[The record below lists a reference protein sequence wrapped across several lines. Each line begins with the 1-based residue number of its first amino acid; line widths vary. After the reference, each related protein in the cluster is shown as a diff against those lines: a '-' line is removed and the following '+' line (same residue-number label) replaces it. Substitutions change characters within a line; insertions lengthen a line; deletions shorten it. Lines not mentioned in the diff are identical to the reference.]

1 LSPLDRFATRINPVE
16 FGNAVRNADLPSVIS
31 HGSAVREDMMQEFT
45 IRSDDPALPEVRQ
58 LIEELDAFLVALY
71 PPESNHLLPIDGL
84 RQPNVTFLTARMPDR
99 VIGCGA
105 LVNHSGE
112 YGELKRMF
120 VRPEFRGLKVGRR
133 ILAELELRA
142 RASKLPILRL
152 ETGISQ
158 HSAIALYE
166 NAGYGRIGPFGSYR
180 EDPLCIYLEKHL
192 V

>member
-1 LSPLDRFATRINPVE
+1 
-16 FGNAVRNADLPSVIS
+16 
-31 HGSAVREDMMQEFT
+31 MQDFT
-45 IRSDDPALPEVRQ
+45 IRADDPALPEVRT
-58 LIEELDAFLVALY
+58 LIEELDALLVSLY

-105 LVNHSGE
+105 LVNHGGE

-120 VRPEFRGLKVGRR
+120 VLPEYRGLKVGRR
-133 ILAELELRA
+133 ILEELETRA
-142 RASKLPILRL
+142 RANELPTIRL
-152 ETGISQ
+152 ETGVSQ
-158 HSAIALYE
+158 HNALTLYE
-166 NAGYGRIGPFGSYR
+166 NAGYRRIGPFGDYR

>member
-1 LSPLDRFATRINPVE
+1 
-16 FGNAVRNADLPSVIS
+16 
-31 HGSAVREDMMQEFT
+31 MQDFT
-45 IRSDDPALPEVRQ
+45 IRTDDPALPEVRQ

-71 PPESNHLLPIDGL
+71 PPESNHLLAIDGL

-105 LVNHSGE
+105 LVDHDGE

-120 VRPEFRGLKVGRR
+120 VLPEFRGLKVGRR
-133 ILAELELRA
+133 ILEELESRA
-142 RASKLPILRL
+142 RASRLPIIRL

-158 HSAIALYE
+158 HNALTLYE
-166 NAGYGRIGPFGSYR
+166 NAGYRRIGPFGSFR
-180 EDPLCIYLEKHL
+180 EDPLCVYMEKRL